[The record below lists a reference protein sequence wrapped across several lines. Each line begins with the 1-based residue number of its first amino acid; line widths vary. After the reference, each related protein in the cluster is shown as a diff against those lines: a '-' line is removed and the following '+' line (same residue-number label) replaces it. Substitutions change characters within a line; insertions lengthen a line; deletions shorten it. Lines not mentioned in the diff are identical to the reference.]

1 MSAEL
6 ELAQRKIAELEQQI
20 KALLGADAK
29 LILLPN
35 GDLHRGLKLEDAKR
49 PNIDTEVIPTRM
61 QNPIDRAVAQILLA
75 AKDQPELTCLWC
87 GLGYPT
93 HTTDNY
99 KDLREHLKKDHASVF
114 EAGEKLTSEMLMA
127 NLQEA
132 RQRLEA
138 ANAG

>member
-49 PNIDTEVIPTRM
+49 PNIDTEVIPARM